1 LSIQAPLHFSLQ
13 VVDKQL
19 EDRPMRWV
27 LLAALLVLVGCGKEK
42 VEFQT
47 VPSKLSDYTNTK
59 PNK

>member
-1 LSIQAPLHFSLQ
+1 
-13 VVDKQL
+13 
-19 EDRPMRWV
+19 MRW
-27 LLAALLVLVGCGKEK
+27 LLLIAMLVLVGCGKEK